1 MPLRLSFLDL
11 LPVGVGQSPSQV
23 IRDTVTLARTAEQ
36 LGFERYWVAEHHNMR
51 SIASSA
57 PEVLIPH
64 VAAATSRIRV
74 GAGGIMVPNH
84 TPLRVVEIFRTLEA
98 LHPGRIDLGLG
109 RAPGTDPLTA
119 AALRRSDDPEVNHLL
134 AELFAFD
141 KGTFPGNHPFRRI
154 TPMPDDVRIGSI
166 WMLGSTLAG
175 ASIAAQL
182 GLPYAFA
189 GHFAMRNAKEA
200 IAHYKQNF
208 QPSPVLEKPY
218 AILAIT
224 TICAETD
231 EEAERLTAP
240 MKLSVVR
247 ARKGLSLPIATVE
260 EALRFEFSPEE
271 QAVIDEFAFGAAI
284 GSPSTVAEKLK
295 ATAREYDADELM
307 LSNLVPDTAF
317 RCASLERITN
327 ALAG

>member
-1 MPLRLSFLDL
+1 MSIRVSVLDVA
-11 LPVGVGQSPSQV
+11 PVGSGSTASEALKY
-23 IRDTVTLARTAEQ
+23 TLELAQ
-36 LGFERYWVAEHHNMR
+36 LADKLGYVRFWLAEHHGMP

-57 PEVLIPH
+57 PEVLIAH
-64 VAAATSRIRV
+64 VAAHTERLRV
-74 GAGGIMVPNH
+74 GAGGIMLPNH
-84 TPLRVVEIFRTLEA
+84 APLRVAEVFHTLEA